1 MLAKKYRLT
10 GRSVL
15 EEVKKEG
22 SLYQADS
29 FGILIRK
36 RVGDKPSR
44 FAFIVSTKISKKAVE
59 RNMAKRRLRE
69 AVNQGIEKV
78 VNGYDVIFLVK
89 KRTLGRKS
97 GDIISEVEKIF
108 KESGLIK

>member
-1 MLAKKYRLT
+1 MLAKKHRLT

-29 FGILIRK
+29 FGILVRKGVEIR
-36 RVGDKPSR
+36 PSR
-44 FAFIVSTKISKKAVE
+44 FAFIVSTKISKTAVD
-59 RNMAKRRLRE
+59 RNKVKRRLRE
-69 AVNQGIEKV
+69 AVKQNIEKIV
-78 VNGYDVIFLVK
+78 KGYDVVFLAK
-89 KRTLGRKS
+89 KMTLERSIKEIAG
-97 GDIISEVEKIF
+97 EVEKVF

>member
-15 EEVKKEG
+15 EEVKKGG

-29 FGILIRK
+29 FGILVRK
-36 RVGDKPSR
+36 RTEDEPSK
-44 FAFIVSTKISKKAVE
+44 FAFIVSTKISKIAVD
-59 RNMAKRRLRE
+59 RNKAKRRLRE
-69 AVNQGIEKV
+69 AVKQNIEKV
-78 VNGYDVIFLVK
+78 VNGYDVIFLAK
-89 KRTLGRKS
+89 KKTLEKKS
-97 GDIISEVEKIF
+97 EEITSEVNKVF

>member
-29 FGILIRK
+29 FGILVRK
-36 RVGDKPSR
+36 RTEDEPSK
-44 FAFIVSTKISKKAVE
+44 FAFIVSTKISKIAVE
-59 RNMAKRRLRE
+59 RNKVKRRLRE
-69 AVNQGIEKV
+69 AVKQKIDKV
-78 VNGYDVIFLVK
+78 VNGYDVIFLAK
-89 KRTLGRKS
+89 KKTLEKKS
-97 GDIISEVEKIF
+97 EEITSEVEKIF